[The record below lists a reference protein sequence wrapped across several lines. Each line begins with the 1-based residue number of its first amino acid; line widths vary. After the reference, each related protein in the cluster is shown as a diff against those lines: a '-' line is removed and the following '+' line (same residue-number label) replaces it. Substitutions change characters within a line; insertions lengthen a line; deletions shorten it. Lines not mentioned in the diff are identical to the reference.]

1 MRSAAEEIATS
12 TRVVQFMK
20 HEKEDPSVRLQ
31 VPLPPPIEEFPA
43 RPLASRLRESFRWRQ
58 AFIALRYSNYR
69 LWFWGQM
76 ISLFGTWMQSTAQGF
91 LIFELTHSPAY
102 LGYAG
107 FARGIPSWLFMMYGG
122 VLADRIPRRT
132 LLIITQASMMILAS
146 ILAGLTFFHVVQ
158 AWHII
163 VLAFGLGVANAFDA
177 PARQAFVQELVDRED
192 MTNAI
197 ALNSAMFNSATTIGP
212 AVSGIT
218 YAFFGPAWCF
228 TINAVSF
235 LGVIAALS
243 KMHITKKPVSVRK
256 NSTRTELK
264 EGMRFV
270 RNDIM
275 IRTVIGVVAMTSF
288 FGISVATLFPAWA
301 VEVLGG
307 DARTNGWLQSA
318 RGLGALFSALMI
330 ASLGRFKFKGRLLSM
345 GSFAFPLLLLSFA
358 FIRWLPLSL
367 LMLFALGMA
376 MMLIFNLANALVQT
390 LVLDELRGR
399 VMSIYSFSFFGLMP
413 VGALWVGQIAEHI
426 SAPVAIIT
434 NAAILLSFFFFIRIR
449 APKLRDLP

>member
-1 MRSAAEEIATS
+1 MKNEREEP
-12 TRVVQFMK
+12 R
-20 HEKEDPSVRLQ
+20 VRLQ
-31 VPLPPPIEEFPA
+31 VPLPPPIEGFPG
-43 RPLASRLRESFRWRQ
+43 RPLAIRLRESFRWRQ
-58 AFIALRYSNYR
+58 AFVALKYRNYR

-76 ISLFGTWMQSTAQGF
+76 VSLFGTWMQSTAQGF

-107 FARGIPSWLFMMYGG
+107 FAMGIPTWIFMMYGG

-132 LLIITQASMMILAS
+132 LLIITQAAMMILAS
-146 ILAGLTFFHVVQ
+146 ILAVLTFFHVVL

-163 VLAFGLGVANAFDA
+163 LLAFGLGIANAFDA

-212 AVSGIT
+212 AVSGVT

-235 LGVIAALS
+235 LGVIAALL
-243 KMHITKKPVSVRK
+243 KMRITHKPKSPRK

-270 RNDIM
+270 RNEAM
-275 IRTVIGVVAMTSF
+275 IRTLIGVVAMTSF
-288 FGISVATLFPAWA
+288 FGISFATLFPAWA

-330 ASLGRFKFKGRLLSM
+330 ASLGRFKFKGRLLSL
-345 GSFAFPLLLLSFA
+345 GTFAFPLLLLSFA
-358 FIRWLPLSL
+358 FIRWLPLSMV
-367 LMLFALGMA
+367 MLFAVGVA
-376 MMLIFNLANALVQT
+376 TMLIFNLANALVQT
-390 LVLDELRGR
+390 LVPDELRGR

-413 VGALWVGQIAEHI
+413 VGALWVGQIAEHM
-426 SAPVAIIT
+426 SEPVAIIT
-434 NAAILLSFFFFIRIR
+434 NAAILLGFFSVIRIY
-449 APKLRDLP
+449 APRLRDLP